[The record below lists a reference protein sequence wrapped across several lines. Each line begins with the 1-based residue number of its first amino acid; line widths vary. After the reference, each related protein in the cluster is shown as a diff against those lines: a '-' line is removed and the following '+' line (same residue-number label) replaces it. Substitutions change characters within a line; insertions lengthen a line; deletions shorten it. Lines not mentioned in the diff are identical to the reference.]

1 MNKIYRERGEN
12 VPRHSY
18 LTKKQR
24 DFAELILEGKTQR
37 EAYKAVYNTK
47 SHNLKRVDKDASIL
61 ARSPLVS
68 EYIKKRQEELS
79 QVSGITKEAML
90 NELLYCIEK
99 TKNATDKKYA
109 AQNIQALNKSIE
121 IISRMMGYNE
131 PERVEN
137 TGDITIISNIP
148 RPHKHE

>member
-1 MNKIYRERGEN
+1 M
-12 VPRHSY
+12 PRHSY

-79 QVSGITKEAML
+79 QVSGITKESML
-90 NELLYCIEK
+90 KELLYCIEESK
-99 TKNATDKKYA
+99 KATNEKYA
-109 AQNIQALNKSIE
+109 PQNIQALNKSIE

-131 PERVEN
+131 PEKVEN

-148 RPHKHE
+148 RPHKKD